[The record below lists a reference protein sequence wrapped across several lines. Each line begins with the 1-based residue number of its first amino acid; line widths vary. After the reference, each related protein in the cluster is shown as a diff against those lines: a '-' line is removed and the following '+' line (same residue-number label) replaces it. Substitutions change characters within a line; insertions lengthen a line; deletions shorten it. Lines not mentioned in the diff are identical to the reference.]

1 MEGVNM
7 SGYIDR
13 PANKLS
19 EDEFGIEQYIKGLS
33 DFILECDTPM
43 TVAIQGD
50 WGSGK
55 TSMMNMIRETLG
67 DKVLTT
73 WFNTWQYSQFNMG
86 DALAISF
93 LSRLISDLGV
103 EKANNDA
110 AKTLVKTI
118 GKQVA
123 LFTLGSINPLVGR
136 IAEKVVESSSNS
148 KEAAKEVDMPSAI
161 NELKKEF
168 QNLVNEKI
176 TAAKKGRLVI
186 FIDDLDRLHP
196 GKAVELLEVLKL
208 FLDCDKCVFV
218 LAIDYAVVSQGVKQK
233 YGELIGE
240 EKGRSF
246 FDKIIQVPFKMPVA
260 KYEVGKY
267 VAKSLR
273 AIGVSVADEEID
285 TYVKLIQASVGCN
298 PRAMKRLFNAFWLLN
313 KVSMNTK
320 ETREKERK
328 ILFAVLCLQL
338 SFEKVYNYI
347 VNNPE
352 TCVDGTLLKALSDM
366 SSFADMGKEP
376 DKLSVELKSSTE
388 ADMIKL
394 VDFMTAFV
402 DVLDENGD
410 GELSE
415 SEMQEFIRILGFTTV
430 TATTVVERVPIGQL
444 EGTWRSQNRSIAK
457 VLMARLNSLTN
468 YSFKIYQSQGDS
480 ADWKK
485 YYVSTYTRM
494 PCRFASGNIAIDF
507 TIRTNLKPKDKV
519 SELRIVVWYESG
531 NDRYKFMEAL
541 KPWCEAQEFGFE
553 MNVEKAEFVLRG
565 KIVNAGDGETIINYF
580 VDNGVKVIK
589 SIERYNK

>member
-541 KPWCEAQEFGFE
+541 KPWCEVQEFGFE

-565 KIVNAGDGETIINYF
+565 KIVNAGDGETMINYF

>member
-1 MEGVNM
+1 M

-444 EGTWRSQNRSIAK
+444 EGAWRSQNRSIAK

-541 KPWCEAQEFGFE
+541 KPWCEVQEFGFE

>member
-1 MEGVNM
+1 M
-7 SGYIDR
+7 SGYIDK

-67 DKVLTT
+67 DRVLTT

-93 LSRLISDLGV
+93 LSRLIADLGV

-136 IAEKVVESSSNS
+136 IAEKVVENSSNN

-176 TAAKKGRLVI
+176 KVANKGRLVI

-273 AIGVSVADEEID
+273 AIGVSIADEEVDI
-285 TYVKLIQASVGCN
+285 YVKLIQASVGCN

-320 ETREKERK
+320 DSREKERK

-352 TCVDGTLLKALSDM
+352 TCVDGTLLKSLSDM
-366 SSFADMGKEP
+366 NSFTDMGKEP
-376 DKLSVELKSSTE
+376 DKLSIELKSSTD

-430 TATTVVERVPIGQL
+430 TATTVVERVPISQL

-457 VLMARLNSLTN
+457 ALMSRLNSLTN

-485 YYVSTYTRM
+485 YYVSTYTRI

-519 SELRIVVWYESG
+519 SELRIVVWYEAG
-531 NDRYKFMEAL
+531 NDRYKFMESL
-541 KPWCEAQEFGFE
+541 KPWCETQCFGFE
-553 MNVEKAEFVLRG
+553 RNVEKAEFVLKG
-565 KIVNAGDGETIINYF
+565 KMVHAGDGETIINYF
-580 VDNGVKVIK
+580 VDTGVKVIE
-589 SIERYNK
+589 SIEQYNQ

>member
-1 MEGVNM
+1 M

-19 EDEFGIEQYIKGLS
+19 EDEFGIKQYIKGLS

-541 KPWCEAQEFGFE
+541 KPWCEVQEFGFE